1 MRVLVTGGSGFLGS
15 RLVERLT
22 REGHDVAIARRA
34 DHDLTSMGDTA
45 RLFEETAPEL
55 VFHLAAEVGG
65 IGANRANPGRYWYA
79 NLIMGAHVLE
89 QARLHETPKLVIAGT
104 ICAYPKFAPVPFH
117 EDDLWNGYPEET
129 NAPYGVAKKTIL
141 VGAQAYRE
149 QYGTNAIFLLPVNLY
164 GPGDNFD
171 LETSHVIPALI
182 RKMVEAHDR
191 GDEEIVLWGD
201 GTPTREFLYVDD
213 CVEGLAVAAERYEDP
228 APVNLGHGRRDRDR
242 RPRRARA
249 RDHGLRGC
257 DPMGHVEAQRAAAT
271 PARHVEGRGA
281 LRLPGCGH
289 AAGRA
294 RADGRLVPGDAES
307 VNTAAAVA
315 RPNRALAA
323 LSRTVDAVARHVVVS
338 LAVVIAFQVLATV
351 ALFFSV
357 NHNGWLTYQGGDQ
370 IWLVTSGWLLGKGM
384 IGYALTGHGWPMLL
398 APLTWITGSSSV
410 QLLPADD
417 SAPGWSAR
425 ADCDARGLRHRRQA
439 RGSPRRR
446 LVCRRIRRCA
456 VRRDP
461 LFRTALSRLVGRPV
475 PAPGARADAA
485 GRLPVGRRSARL
497 RGVHRPRAPCGCLPR
512 GGARRDVRRRRVGA
526 QARQRAVPRRA
537 TRRLRARPPLGA
549 PAAVRNALA
558 PALLAL
564 TIWKSRGLGEVPL
577 FAQSEAVRLAAG
589 LGDPVLA
596 SATSWFDRT
605 VRLDPDTWR
614 ENMSN
619 IREFT
624 WSARVIQFLPLA
636 GAVAVAR
643 RSVPAAGLMLTWL
656 LGYVVIKGAADVATV
671 ESGSFWRLVMPAL
684 PAFVLLDGG
693 GPAARP
699 HLRST
704 GSGRGSHPTP
714 GAVRASTLPRPS
726 SRSSPSSLSPS
737 SCSRPSSTSS
747 RIRTGLYVIPE
758 LVVDEI
764 GVPADPD
771 AVSLTVRRVGDAN
784 VLRWTDSTTRA
795 RTFYRVYRSSLS
807 RGFSEMVCEARG
819 SDRCDLRAET
829 LVTTRDHTFVD
840 RDPPA
845 DAIYRIGVAANWLDD
860 ETRGDVVAISPPVAP
875 PASSG

>member
-1 MRVLVTGGSGFLGS
+1 
-15 RLVERLT
+15 
-22 REGHDVAIARRA
+22 
-34 DHDLTSMGDTA
+34 
-45 RLFEETAPEL
+45 
-55 VFHLAAEVGG
+55 
-65 IGANRANPGRYWYA
+65 
-79 NLIMGAHVLE
+79 
-89 QARLHETPKLVIAGT
+89 
-104 ICAYPKFAPVPFH
+104 
-117 EDDLWNGYPEET
+117 
-129 NAPYGVAKKTIL
+129 
-141 VGAQAYRE
+141 
-149 QYGTNAIFLLPVNLY
+149 
-164 GPGDNFD
+164 
-171 LETSHVIPALI
+171 
-182 RKMVEAHDR
+182 
-191 GDEEIVLWGD
+191 
-201 GTPTREFLYVDD
+201 
-213 CVEGLAVAAERYEDP
+213 
-228 APVNLGHGRRDRDR
+228 
-242 RPRRARA
+242 
-249 RDHGLRGC
+249 
-257 DPMGHVEAQRAAAT
+257 
-271 PARHVEGRGA
+271 
-281 LRLPGCGH
+281 
-289 AAGRA
+289 
-294 RADGRLVPGDAES
+294 

-323 LSRTVDAVARHVVVS
+323 LSRTVDSVARHVVVS
-338 LAVVIAFQVLATV
+338 LAVVIAIQVLATV

-410 QLLPADD
+410 QLLPLTTVLQVGVL
-417 SAPGWSAR
+417 APIAT
-425 ADCDARGLRHRRQA
+425 L
-439 RGSPRRR
+439 
-446 LVCRRIRRCA
+446 A
-456 VRRDP
+456 VYDI
-461 LFRTALSRLVGRPV
+461 
-475 PAPGARADAA
+475 GARLA
-485 GRLPVGRRSARL
+485 GRLAGVWCAAAFAVAPFVAIPYFVQRYHDSWVDQFLPQALGLTQQADFPSVVAVLVSAAFTVRAL
-497 RGVHRPRAPCGCLPR
+497 RAGAYREAVLAGTFAGVALALKPANALFL
-512 GGARRDVRRRRVGA
+512 GGPLVAFALARRWVH
-526 QARQRAVPRRA
+526 
-537 TRRLRARPPLGA
+537 LPLFGT
-549 PAAVRNALA
+549 ALA

-684 PAFVLLDGG
+684 PAFVLLTAAVPLLVPTFLDRIGPRIAPDPG
-693 GPAARP
+693 RRPGLYPAAAIVAFLAVVP
-699 HLRST
+699 LTVLLLASQFHVQQN
-704 GSGRGSHPTP
+704 PD
-714 GAVRASTLPRPS
+714 GA
-726 SRSSPSSLSPS
+726 
-737 SCSRPSSTSS
+737 
-747 RIRTGLYVIPE
+747 YVIPE

-807 RGFSEMVCEARG
+807 LGFSEMVCEARG